1 MSEVKTA
8 EQQTNSAFKAADR
21 PIIVKGARVHNL
33 KNIDV
38 EIPRNKMTVITGV
51 SGSGKSSLAFDTIY
65 AEGQRRYVES
75 LSSYARQFLERMDKP
90 DVDFM
95 QGISP
100 AMAIQQKTTSTN
112 PRSTVGTTTEIYD
125 YMRLLYARIGH
136 TISPK
141 SGQEVEKDSTKIVIK
156 TLFNDFKEGT
166 KFYVLFPIPEHEGND
181 FDDELQ
187 VLKEKGF
194 TRLLKVDDEQTLDM
208 TTDEVDASSINR
220 HDYRVLVD
228 RLVVKKDDDTRQ
240 RIAGSL
246 ETAFHEG
253 RGRCSLKIRNN
264 DLDKVFASSEG
275 DRGGSEQTSKFWK
288 DRIIPYN
295 SNLKQ
300 LARNLRNN
308 STKSEIK
315 LWEQLKGKKMHG
327 YDFDRQKPVDEYI
340 CDFFCREL
348 MLAIELD
355 GITHDHEEVQVNDE
369 KREKRLN
376 EIGINVL
383 RFLDDEGLNETEHVL
398 NAIEAYVKA
407 WQSGNVSVLEAEDNT
422 PLNPLS
428 RGDFIFPEDKNM
440 SPPGRGVRGGSDSKS
455 ARAIIDEHGEMNF
468 SERFEMDGIEF
479 EEPSPQMFSF
489 NNPYGACNTC
499 EGFGQVAGIDEDLVV
514 PDPEKSIRAG
524 AIAAFSGQ
532 KYSRNLR
539 DLIKVAARY
548 SLPID
553 TPYSELSKEFK
564 KILWQGKD
572 EYIGIRPFFE
582 DIKSESYKVHKRVFY
597 SRYRGYSRCPDCEG
611 YRVRKDAL
619 YVKVN
624 GKHIGEL
631 GEMTIGHGR
640 DFFENLELT
649 DFEKEVAE
657 QILYEIRKRLK
668 YLDEVG
674 LEYLTLNRL
683 AKTLSGGESQRISLA
698 NSLGSSL
705 IGSLYVLDEPTI
717 GLHPRDNNRLINIL
731 KSLRDIGNTVLVVEH
746 DPEMIKAA
754 DNIIDIGPFA
764 GVHGGEVNFTGSYG
778 DLLGSKTLTGK
789 YLSGRKEIPV
799 PEKRRKGDGNS
810 ITLEGATEH
819 NLKSLE
825 VDFPLG
831 KFICVTGVS
840 GSGKSTLVH
849 DTLFGSIQKQ
859 LGTYKD
865 KVGRH
870 RNISGLHHIDSVE
883 MVDQSPIGR
892 SSRSNPATYTKAFD
906 GIRDLFS
913 DTRQSKIMG
922 YEPGHFS
929 FNVPGG
935 RCEACQGE
943 GIQTIEMQF
952 MADIELVCEECNG
965 KRYRKDVL
973 QVKYRGQNIHDV
985 LEMSVSEALEFFVD
999 EDRITNK
1006 LQTMEDVG
1014 LGYLK
1019 LGQSATTLS
1028 GGEAQRVKLAKFLS
1042 KSAGD
1047 HTLYFF
1053 DEPTTGLHFEDIAKL
1068 LDSFN
1073 ELVDNGHSV
1082 IIIEHNLD
1090 VIKCADHVIDIGPE
1104 GGFAGGQIVGEGTP
1118 EEITQIEE
1126 SYTGKYLKDVL

>member
-1 MSEVKTA
+1 MSQPEAISPKE
-8 EQQTNSAFKAADR
+8 EQKPSEDR

-38 EIPRNKMTVITGV
+38 EIPRNRMTVVTGV

-100 AMAIQQKTTSTN
+100 AMAIQQKTASTN

-141 SGQEVEKDSTKIVIK
+141 SGREVQKDSTKTVIN
-156 TLFNDFKEGT
+156 TLFEQFDEGT
-166 KFYVLFPIPEHEGND
+166 KFYILFPIPRHEGND
-181 FDDELQ
+181 LSDELQ

-194 TRLLKVDDEQTLDM
+194 SRLLQVDRESMIDL
-208 TTDEVDASSINR
+208 TTEEVDLSAVNR
-220 HDYRVLVD
+220 DDHRVLVD
-228 RLVVKKDDDTRQ
+228 RLAVKKTDDNRG

-246 ETAFHEG
+246 ETAFREG
-253 RGRCSLKIRNN
+253 QGRCSVKIR
-264 DLDKVFASSEG
+264 DGE
-275 DRGGSEQTSKFWK
+275 
-288 DRIIPYN
+288 
-295 SNLKQ
+295 
-300 LARNLRNN
+300 
-308 STKSEIK
+308 
-315 LWEQLKGKKMHG
+315 
-327 YDFDRQKPVDEYI
+327 
-340 CDFFCREL
+340 EL
-348 MLAIELD
+348 
-355 GITHDHEEVQVNDE
+355 
-369 KREKRLN
+369 
-376 EIGINVL
+376 
-383 RFLDDEGLNETEHVL
+383 
-398 NAIEAYVKA
+398 
-407 WQSGNVSVLEAEDNT
+407 
-422 PLNPLS
+422 P
-428 RGDFIFPEDKNM
+428 
-440 SPPGRGVRGGSDSKS
+440 
-455 ARAIIDEHGEMNF
+455 F
-468 SERFEMDGIEF
+468 SERFEMDGMEF
-479 EEPSPQMFSF
+479 NEPSPQMFSF
-489 NNPYGACNTC
+489 NNPFGACDTC
-499 EGFGQVAGIDEDLVV
+499 EGFGRVAGIDENLVI
-514 PDPEKSIRAG
+514 PDPGKTIRDG

-532 KYSRNLR
+532 KYSRHLR
-539 DLIKVAARY
+539 DLIKVSARY
-548 SLPID
+548 GYPID
-553 TPYSELSKEFK
+553 TPYSQLSKEFK
-564 KILWQGKD
+564 NVLWEGKD

-582 DIKSESYKVHKRVFY
+582 EIKSQSYKVHKRVFY

-611 YRVRKDAL
+611 YRMRKDAL

-624 GKHIGEL
+624 DRHIGEVS
-631 GEMTIGHGR
+631 EMTISAAR

-649 DFEKEVAE
+649 EFEKEVAD
-657 QILYEIRKRLK
+657 QVLYEIRKRLK

-674 LEYLTLNRL
+674 LSYLTLNRL

-717 GLHPRDNNRLINIL
+717 GLHPRDNDRLINIL

-764 GVHGGEVNFTGSYG
+764 GVHGGELNFTGSYG
-778 DLLGSKTLTGK
+778 ELLESPTLTGK
-789 YLSGRKEIPV
+789 YLSGRKGIPV
-799 PEKRRKGDGNS
+799 PDKRRKGDGNV

-819 NLKSLE
+819 NLKSLDVE
-825 VDFPLG
+825 FPLG
-831 KFICVTGVS
+831 KLICVTGVS

-849 DTLFGSIQKQ
+849 DTLYAGIQKEF
-859 LGTYKD
+859 GTYKD
-865 KVGRH
+865 SIGRH
-870 RNISGLHHIDSVE
+870 RAISGLHHIDSVE

-913 DTRQSKIMG
+913 NTRQSKIMG

-935 RCEACQGE
+935 RCETCQGE

-952 MADIELVCEECNG
+952 MADIELTCEECGG

-973 QVKYRGQNIHDV
+973 QVKYRGKNIHDV
-985 LEMSVSEALEFFVD
+985 LEMSVSEAIEFFVD
-999 EDRITNK
+999 EDRITGK
-1006 LQTMEDVG
+1006 LQTLEDVG

-1019 LGQSATTLS
+1019 LGQSAPTLS

-1042 KSAGD
+1042 KPAGD

-1073 ELVDNGHSV
+1073 ELVNSGHTV

-1090 VIKCADHVIDIGPE
+1090 VIKCADHIIDIGPE
-1104 GGFAGGQIVGEGTP
+1104 GGFAGGQIVATGTP
-1118 EEITQIEE
+1118 EEVAGIDE
-1126 SYTGKYLKDVL
+1126 SHTGQYLQDVL

>member
-1 MSEVKTA
+1 MAQKEAVSKQEKNGSPDT
-8 EQQTNSAFKAADR
+8 QDR

-141 SGQEVEKDSTKIVIK
+141 SGREVGKDTTKTVIER
-156 TLFNDFKEGT
+156 LFDEYEEGT
-166 KFYVLFPIPEHEGND
+166 KFYVLFPIPHHEEKKLP
-181 FDDELQ
+181 DELK

-194 TRLLKVDDEQTLDM
+194 TRLLKMENEEILDM
-208 TTDEVDASSINR
+208 TTEDVDPKKIDSG
-220 HDYRVLVD
+220 DYRVLVD
-228 RLVVKKDDDTRQ
+228 RLAVKTDEDTRG

-246 ETAFHEG
+246 ETAFQEG
-253 RGRCSLKIRNN
+253 HGRCSLKIR
-264 DLDKVFASSEG
+264 
-275 DRGGSEQTSKFWK
+275 
-288 DRIIPYN
+288 
-295 SNLKQ
+295 
-300 LARNLRNN
+300 
-308 STKSEIK
+308 
-315 LWEQLKGKKMHG
+315 KG
-327 YDFDRQKPVDEYI
+327 E
-340 CDFFCREL
+340 EL
-348 MLAIELD
+348 
-355 GITHDHEEVQVNDE
+355 
-369 KREKRLN
+369 
-376 EIGINVL
+376 
-383 RFLDDEGLNETEHVL
+383 
-398 NAIEAYVKA
+398 
-407 WQSGNVSVLEAEDNT
+407 
-422 PLNPLS
+422 P
-428 RGDFIFPEDKNM
+428 
-440 SPPGRGVRGGSDSKS
+440 
-455 ARAIIDEHGEMNF
+455 F
-468 SERFEMDGIEF
+468 SERFEMDGMEF

-489 NNPYGACNTC
+489 NNPYGACDTC
-499 EGFGQVAGIDEDLVV
+499 EGFGQVSGIDEDLVI
-514 PDPEKSIRAG
+514 PDPGKTIRDG
-524 AIAAFSGQ
+524 AIAPFSGQ
-532 KYSRNLR
+532 KFSKNLR

-553 TPYSELSKEFK
+553 TPYSDLSKEVK
-564 KILWQGKD
+564 KILWEGKD
-572 EYIGIRPFFE
+572 EYVGLRPFFE
-582 DIKSESYKVHKRVFY
+582 DIKSQSYKVHMRVFY

-624 GKHIGEL
+624 GKHIGEV
-631 GEMTIGHGR
+631 GEMTIGHAR
-640 DFFENLELT
+640 EFFEHLELT
-649 DFEKEVAE
+649 EFEKEVAD
-657 QILYEIRKRLK
+657 QVLYEIRKRLK

-683 AKTLSGGESQRISLA
+683 ANTLSGGESQRISLA

-717 GLHPRDNNRLINIL
+717 GLHPRDNDRLINIL

-746 DPEMIKAA
+746 DPVMIKSA

-764 GVHGGEVNFTGSYG
+764 GIHGGEVNFTGSYD
-778 DLLGSKTLTGK
+778 DLLESKTLTGK

-799 PEKRRKGDGNS
+799 PEKRRKGNDKV

-819 NLKSLE
+819 NLKSLN

-831 KFICVTGVS
+831 KLICVTGVS

-849 DTLFGSIQKQ
+849 DTLYAGIQKRM
-859 LGTYKD
+859 GTYND

-870 RNISGLHHIDSVE
+870 RALSGLNNIDSVE

-906 GIRDLFS
+906 GIRDLFAN
-913 DTRQSKIMG
+913 TRQSKIMG
-922 YEPGHFS
+922 YEVGHFS

-935 RCEACQGE
+935 RCENCQGE
-943 GIQTIEMQF
+943 GIQKIEMQF
-952 MADIELVCEECNG
+952 MADIELTCEECGG

-973 QVKYRGQNIHDV
+973 QVKYRGKNIHDV
-985 LEMSVSEALEFFVD
+985 LEMSVSEAIEFFVD
-999 EDRITNK
+999 ESSITNR
-1006 LQTMEDVG
+1006 LQPMEDVG

-1073 ELVDNGHSV
+1073 ELVNNGHTV

-1090 VIKCADHVIDIGPE
+1090 VIKCADHIIDIGPE

-1118 EEITQIEE
+1118 EEITDIEN
-1126 SYTGKYLKDVL
+1126 SYTGKYLKEVL

>member
-1 MSEVKTA
+1 MAETKTA
-8 EQQTNSAFKAADR
+8 QEEARISSNSDSSEQ
-21 PIIVKGARVHNL
+21 PIIIKGARVHNL
-33 KNIDV
+33 KDIDV
-38 EIPRNKMTVITGV
+38 EIPRNKMTVVTGV

-75 LSSYARQFLERMDKP
+75 MSSYARQFLEQKDKP

-141 SGQEVEKDSTKIVIK
+141 SGREVQKDSPKTVIE
-156 TLFNDFKEGT
+156 TLFNNFKESV
-166 KFYVLFPIPEHEGND
+166 KFYVLCPIPRHEGND
-181 FDDELQ
+181 IADELQ

-194 TRLLKVDDEQTLDM
+194 TRLLKVDEERMIDI
-208 TTDEVDASSINR
+208 TTDDVDPDTISR
-220 HDYRVLVD
+220 EKYRVLVD
-228 RLVVKKDDDTRQ
+228 RLAVKKNDETRQ

-246 ETAFHEG
+246 ETAFQEG
-253 RGRCSLKIRNN
+253 QRRCSLKIRAR
-264 DLDKVFASSEG
+264 DLERIKGEENTTKDEV
-275 DRGGSEQTSKFWK
+275 GG
-288 DRIIPYN
+288 
-295 SNLKQ
+295 
-300 LARNLRNN
+300 
-308 STKSEIK
+308 
-315 LWEQLKGKKMHG
+315 G
-327 YDFDRQKPVDEYI
+327 YIDAP
-340 CDFFCREL
+340 
-348 MLAIELD
+348 
-355 GITHDHEEVQVNDE
+355 
-369 KREKRLN
+369 
-376 EIGINVL
+376 
-383 RFLDDEGLNETEHVL
+383 
-398 NAIEAYVKA
+398 
-407 WQSGNVSVLEAEDNT
+407 
-422 PLNPLS
+422 
-428 RGDFIFPEDKNM
+428 
-440 SPPGRGVRGGSDSKS
+440 
-455 ARAIIDEHGEMNF
+455 IDENGEMKF
-468 SERFEMDGIEF
+468 SERFEMDGMEF

-489 NNPYGACNTC
+489 NNPYGACDTC
-499 EGFGQVAGIDEDLVV
+499 EGFGRVAGIDEDLVI
-514 PDPEKSIRAG
+514 PDPGKTIREG
-524 AIAAFSGQ
+524 AIAAYSGE
-532 KYSRNLR
+532 KYSRHLR

-548 SLPID
+548 SYPID
-553 TPYSELSKEFK
+553 KPYNELSDEFK
-564 KILWQGKD
+564 KVLWEGKD

-582 DIKSESYKVHKRVFY
+582 QIKSQSYKVHKRVFY

-611 YRVRKDAL
+611 YRVRPDAL

-624 GKHIGEL
+624 GKHIGQIA
-631 GEMTIGHGR
+631 EMTIGAAR
-640 DFFENLELT
+640 EFFEELELT

-668 YLDEVG
+668 FLDEVG
-674 LEYLTLNRL
+674 LDYLTLNRL

-698 NSLGSSL
+698 NALGSSL

-717 GLHPRDNNRLINIL
+717 GLHPRDNDRLINIL

-746 DPEMIKAA
+746 DPKMIEAA

-764 GVHGGEVNFTGSYG
+764 GVHGGELNFTGTYEE
-778 DLLGSKTLTGK
+778 LLKSKTLTGK
-789 YLSGRKEIPV
+789 YLSGEKEISV
-799 PEKRRKGDGNS
+799 PEERRPGSGDV
-810 ITLEGATEH
+810 ITLEGAREH
-819 NLKSLE
+819 NLKNLT

-849 DTLFGSIQKQ
+849 DTLYGSIQKQ
-859 LGTYKD
+859 MGTYKD
-865 KVGRH
+865 KIGRH
-870 RNISGLHHIDSVE
+870 RSVSGLNHIDSVE

-906 GIRDLFS
+906 GIRDLFAS
-913 DTRQSKIMG
+913 TRQSKIMG

-952 MADIELVCEECNG
+952 MADIELTCEECGG

-973 QVKYRGQNIHDV
+973 QVEYRGKNIHDV
-985 LEMSVSEALEFFVD
+985 LEMSVSEAIEFFVD
-999 EDRITNK
+999 EERITRR

-1028 GGEAQRVKLAKFLS
+1028 GGEAQRLKLAKFLS

-1053 DEPTTGLHFEDIAKL
+1053 DEPTTGLHFEDITKL

-1073 ELVDNGHSV
+1073 ELVNNGHTV

-1090 VIKCADHVIDIGPE
+1090 VIKCADHIIDIGPE
-1104 GGFAGGQIVGEGTP
+1104 GGFAGGSIVAEGTP
-1118 EEITQIEE
+1118 EEIVQKNKG
-1126 SYTGKYLKDVL
+1126 YTAKYLRPVLD